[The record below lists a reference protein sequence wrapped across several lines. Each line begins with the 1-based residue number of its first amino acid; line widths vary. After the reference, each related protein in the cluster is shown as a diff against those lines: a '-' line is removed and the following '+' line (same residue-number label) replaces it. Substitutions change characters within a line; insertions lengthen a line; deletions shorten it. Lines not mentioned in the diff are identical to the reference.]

1 MKYFFSC
8 LLSKEE
14 RDTSES
20 LKGISWDQCL
30 QKYLYKT
37 VLSHSN
43 KFTMYTHAV
52 KKHITLKAFNVCK
65 V

>member
-1 MKYFFSC
+1 MNYFFFC
-8 LLSKEE
+8 LWSKEE
-14 RDTSES
+14 HDTSES